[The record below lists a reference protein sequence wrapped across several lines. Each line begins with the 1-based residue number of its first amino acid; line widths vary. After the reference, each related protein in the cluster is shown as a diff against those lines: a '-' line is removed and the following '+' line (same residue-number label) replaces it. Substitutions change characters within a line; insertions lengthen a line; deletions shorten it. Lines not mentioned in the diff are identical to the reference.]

1 MENGRSQVQIK
12 YIEKDKTGLEKQ
24 YSDLKSINIKLEK
37 KIGNQD
43 KERTTE
49 AYCEQEITQ
58 LSKCYACGKYIC
70 QV

>member
-1 MENGRSQVQIK
+1 MQIK

-49 AYCEQEITQ
+49 A
-58 LSKCYACGKYIC
+58 
-70 QV
+70 